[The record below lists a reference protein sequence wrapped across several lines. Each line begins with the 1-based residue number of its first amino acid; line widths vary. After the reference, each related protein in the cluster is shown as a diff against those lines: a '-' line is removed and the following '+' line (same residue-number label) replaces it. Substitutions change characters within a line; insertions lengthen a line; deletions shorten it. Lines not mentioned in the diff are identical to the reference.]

1 MTDMQSPETDRLS
14 VFKKAM
20 DEMIAKNGKSWNES
34 FGYTY
39 LNNRIKDYSKEEVQQ
54 IINSGSLLAQQKLS
68 RNFFYKDG
76 LYKRILI
83 YYATILKYVG
93 ILIPNPSFGNKLS
106 TPFIKKRYNNALEY
120 IEKLAIP
127 DLLTRI
133 SLGVLIDG
141 SYYGVIKEVSK
152 TNFALL
158 DLPAE
163 FCRSNFK
170 DLHGNDII
178 EFNVLYF
185 DNIINESTRS
195 QALKVYPKVISNY
208 YRRYKKGEVT
218 SSWVKIPTEI
228 GLCFSFFGDGRPIF
242 LDLIIATIDYDDAKK
257 INRERDLEE
266 IRKIL
271 VQKVPHL
278 TDGALLFEPPEAE
291 EMHAGA
297 VGMMKGNKN
306 ISVLTTYADVDAIV
320 SNTSSEASTNSLE
333 KNLQNVY
340 TTAGVTGQLFAPTG
354 SQALGT
360 SITNDMALMMILA
373 FKYSKFLTFI
383 LNSLYANSNISFKY
397 EILPVSWY
405 NVTQVITDSLK
416 MAQYGYSYIIPAVAL
431 GLSQKDLVN
440 IKNLENDVLDLSS
453 ILIPLQSSHTESL
466 NPVGRPKKAL
476 DDKSPKTLQNE
487 ESLDKQ

>member
-1 MTDMQSPETDRLS
+1 MADMQLPEQDRLAT
-14 VFKKAM
+14 FKKAM
-20 DEMIAKNGKSWNES
+20 NEMIAKNGKSWNES
-34 FGYTY
+34 LGYSY
-39 LNNRIKDYSKEEVQQ
+39 SYRVKDYTKEEVQQ
-54 IINSGSLLAQQKLS
+54 IINGSSLLAQQKLS

-76 LYKRILI
+76 LYRRILI

-106 TPFIKKRYNNALEY
+106 TPFIQKRYNNALDY
-120 IEKLAIP
+120 IEKLSIP
-127 DLLTRI
+127 DLFTRV
-133 SLGVLIDG
+133 SLRVLIDG
-141 SYYGVIKEVSK
+141 SYYGVIKEISK

-185 DNIINESTRS
+185 DNIIKESTRK
-195 QALKVYPKVISNY
+195 QALKVYPKVISDY
-208 YRRYKKGEVT
+208 YRRYKKGELT

-228 GLCFSFFGDGRPIF
+228 GLCFSFFDEGRPIF
-242 LDLIIATIDYDDAKK
+242 LDLILATIDYDEAKK

-266 IRKIL
+266 IRKII
-271 VQKVPHL
+271 VQKMPHIS
-278 TDGALLFEPPEAE
+278 DGTLVFEPPEAE

-306 ISVLTTYADVDAIV
+306 ISILTTYADVDAIV

-360 SITNDMALMMILA
+360 SITNDMSLMMVLA
-373 FKYSKFLTFI
+373 FKYSKFLTFV
-383 LNSLYANSNISFKY
+383 LNSLFANSNINFKY
-397 EILPVSWY
+397 EIQPISWY

-416 MAQYGYSYIIPAVAL
+416 MAQYGYSYLMPAIAL

-440 IKNLENDVLDLSS
+440 IKKLENEVLDLQSL
-453 ILIPLQSSHTESL
+453 LIPLQSSHTESL

-476 DDKSPKTLQNE
+476 DEKSPKTLQNE